1 MLVRWYVNM
10 STIDQ
15 KQKETIQK
23 IKERIEE
30 TVSKVKYDFSYSEE
44 KFKEWQDIINHRLHP
59 IKFNITVSKGD
70 KNNGDSR

>member
-1 MLVRWYVNM
+1 M

-15 KQKETIQK
+15 KQKAAIQRVK
-23 IKERIEE
+23 KRLEE
-30 TVSKVKYDFSYSEE
+30 AVSKTNFDFSYSEE
-44 KFKEWQDIINHRLHP
+44 RIKEWQDMINHRLHP

>member
-1 MLVRWYVNM
+1 M

-15 KQKETIQK
+15 KQKETIQR

-30 TVSKVKYDFSYSEE
+30 SVSKIKYDFSYSEE
-44 KFKEWQDIINHRLHP
+44 KIKEWQDMINHRLHP
-59 IKFNITVSKGD
+59 IKFNITVFKGD